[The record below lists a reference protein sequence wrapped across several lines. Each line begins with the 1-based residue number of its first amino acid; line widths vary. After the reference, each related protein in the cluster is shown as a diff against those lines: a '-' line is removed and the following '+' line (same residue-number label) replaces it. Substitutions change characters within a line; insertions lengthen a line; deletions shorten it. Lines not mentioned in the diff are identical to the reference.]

1 MKQYQVDYSLNRI
14 KGSFVLRLLCLVHE
28 VENQVFY
35 NVI

>member
-1 MKQYQVDYSLNRI
+1 MKQYKVDYSLNRI
-14 KGSFVLRLLCLVHE
+14 KASFVLRLLCPVHE

>member
-14 KGSFVLRLLCLVHE
+14 KASFVLCHLCPVHE